1 MHNSIKERCALEE
14 FTKTL
19 EYFPDMDEGTKDAPL
34 DNVFYF
40 KRYHYK
46 SAEPTVYRTGLCIL
60 LSGKKRMTFE
70 EHSYEYS
77 AFHPVAGFLPHKQ
90 EQSDSSDLQ
99 NDYLPVWQTT

>member
-1 MHNSIKERCALEE
+1 MEE
-14 FTKTL
+14 FTKAL

-60 LSGKKRMTFE
+60 LPPNASTKHKHKTLPLMGATRLASG
-70 EHSYEYS
+70 
-77 AFHPVAGFLPHKQ
+77 
-90 EQSDSSDLQ
+90 
-99 NDYLPVWQTT
+99 